1 MPSIK
6 LQNISNYA
14 LRNLNLEVEDGE
26 FMVVIGP
33 SGAGKTTMLNV
44 IAGLTGYRGSVFFD
58 DVLMN
63 DVPPH
68 ARNIGYVPQDL
79 ALFNHLNVK
88 YNIAFG
94 LRVRGVASEEVEEKV
109 NAVMDMLGI
118 KHLAE
123 SYPLRLSGGER
134 QRVAIARAI
143 VLEPNVLLMDEPFS
157 NLDYS
162 LRKRLRA
169 ELKLLQRRLMLTTIF
184 VTNTLEDAE
193 ELADRVAVLVGG
205 SIISTG
211 PLENILIH
219 NVDPMVREV
228 FGSPNILFCNK
239 FRQIHEGLA
248 EAECSGVKFLVLFDG
263 DYITRLVI
271 PREKVMLSEKGFKD
285 KVNVFK
291 GVIRNVVADNTS
303 YKVTVSLGNLELSCI
318 CSKSEMSFEPKMGS
332 PVYVK
337 VPIRHIEVM
346 PDMRGI
352 SF

>member
-14 LRNLNLEVEDGE
+14 LRNLNLEVDNGE
-26 FMVVIGP
+26 LMVVIGP

-44 IAGLTGYRGSVFFD
+44 IAGLTDYRGSVFFD
-58 DVLMN
+58 GVLMN
-63 DVPPH
+63 GVPPH

-88 YNIAFG
+88 DNIAFG
-94 LRVRGVASEEVEEKV
+94 LRVRRVASKEVKEKV

-143 VLEPNVLLMDEPFS
+143 VLEPTVLLMDEPFS
-157 NLDYS
+157 NLDDS

-169 ELKLLQRRLMLTTIF
+169 ELKSVQRRLNLTTIF
-184 VTNTLEDAE
+184 VTNNLEDAE

-205 SIISTG
+205 IISTG
-211 PLENILIH
+211 SIESILIH
-219 NVDPMVREV
+219 NADPMVREV
-228 FGSPNILFCNK
+228 FGSPNILFCNN
-239 FRQIHEGLA
+239 FRQIHEGIA

-318 CSKSEMSFEPKMGS
+318 CSKSEISFEPKMGS

-346 PDMRGI
+346 PFHEGI